1 MSKSTNKYTA
11 AKSNINYDN
20 IKVPVNTENLLNS
33 VVISALKGCTSV
45 NDAYNSVNRASV
57 DVTADEECDITTMNV
72 NAFDA
77 GKNAETA
84 VDATENNCENDNTN
98 TVTVDTAVDNVPVTE
113 TEDTT
118 ATDVDTALESTIVV
132 ERLKE
137 LGLLPTIRK
146 LIRKND
152 LQVDDITKAA
162 VSIHMLTDSLS
173 EKQAVVVNDFDNKG
187 VDLMKYVTPKYT
199 PVQMFYIGT
208 QLEAGIDVSAI
219 LDPAYTVLQMIELQK
234 AATAYHID
242 VTQYANA
249 DYSAAKLRVLRK
261 ACMLGVDIDT
271 LISVAHEFS
280 CQQLEHLVSLSFEGA
295 DLKKILKAP
304 KEELSAE
311 SLYTTLEVLR
321 EKQDNI
327 ILELSDDG
335 KSIVTPRVSQ
345 DVSADATNATALN
358 NADVEME

>member
-11 AKSNINYDN
+11 KSNINYAD

-33 VVISALKGCTSV
+33 VVISALNGCTSV
-45 NDAYNSVNRASV
+45 NDVYNSVNNVSV
-57 DVTADEECDITTMNV
+57 DVMADEECDITSINV

-77 GKNAETA
+77 GKNAKTD
-84 VDATENNCENDNTN
+84 VATEYNCVNVNGNTN
-98 TVTVDTAVDNVPVTE
+98 KITGDNISVTE
-113 TEDTT
+113 TDDTT
-118 ATDVDTALESTIVV
+118 ATDVDADAALESTIVV

-146 LIRKND
+146 LIHKND

-162 VSIHMLTDSLS
+162 VSIHMLTDGLS

-187 VDLMKYVTPKYT
+187 VDLMKYVTSEYT

-208 QLEAGIDVSAI
+208 QLEAGIDVRAI
-219 LDPAYTVLQMIELQK
+219 LNPAYTVLQMIELQK
-234 AATAYHID
+234 AATVYHID

-249 DYSAAKLRVLRK
+249 EYSAAKLRVLRK

-295 DLKKILKAP
+295 DLKKLLEAP
-304 KEELSAE
+304 KIELTAE
-311 SLYTTLEVLR
+311 RLYATLEVLR
-321 EKQDNI
+321 EQQDNI
-327 ILELSDDG
+327 VLELTDDG
-335 KSIVTPRVSQ
+335 KNIVTPRVSQ
-345 DVSADATNATALN
+345 GMDVDSANVNAVE
-358 NADVEME
+358 NADV